1 MRKGFGKL
9 GMPALSLIFMLAA
22 CASPHPLAVKQVQGH
37 EVALYLTPGVS
48 GENNDLRVEVR
59 GARIQEITELA
70 LTMPDM
76 PMHAQLVPLAD
87 AGTGSYDASNVR
99 FSMAGTWH
107 VAVRKRDAKGSHEFT
122 AFDVTV
128 R

>member
-1 MRKGFGKL
+1 MRKIL
-9 GMPALSLIFMLAA
+9 PLLILVALAA
-22 CASPHPLAVKQVQGH
+22 CASPHPDAVKQVQGH
-37 EVALYLTPGVS
+37 EVALYVTPGVS
-48 GENNDLRVEVR
+48 GENNDIRLEVR
-59 GARIQEITELA
+59 GARIPEISEVA

-76 PMHAQLVPLAD
+76 TMQPQRVRLAD

-107 VAVRKRDAKGSHEFT
+107 ISVLERDSSGRGSHEFT
-122 AFDVTV
+122 SFDVTV

>member
-1 MRKGFGKL
+1 MRK
-9 GMPALSLIFMLAA
+9 ALAVLVFALAA
-22 CASPHPLAVKQVQGH
+22 CASPHPDAVTQAQGH
-37 EVALYLTPGVS
+37 EVALYVTPGVS
-48 GENNDLRVEVR
+48 GENNDLRIEIR
-59 GARIQEITELA
+59 GARIPEISAVA

-76 PMHAQLVPLAD
+76 AMKPQRVALTD

-99 FSMAGTWH
+99 FSMAGKWH
-107 VAVRKRDAKGSHEFT
+107 VSVLERVAKRTREFA